1 MKVDTQRAVPLLA
14 TRDLVLFPGMLA
26 PIFVERDK
34 GVRALEHTQQ
44 SRGIFIMAAQRS
56 AVIDDPEPDDIYTV
70 GTLAKVVQFSRLADG
85 TLKALIEGRER
96 VAIDSFETTAPF
108 FTVQY
113 HPMPGNSAVGR
124 SRLRALM
131 DSVAREFAGY
141 VGQTPQLP
149 EEAEMALEVVTD
161 PEEMVNVVA
170 SNLMI
175 GPDRKQELLEG
186 DEPEARLLLLL
197 ETLIQENEFIALENE
212 ISERVH
218 DSFERQQRRVFLH
231 ERLKVLQEE
240 LGEEGEGDSER
251 GAYLKQLQEKK
262 LPEATAATLAK
273 EIKRLSDLP
282 PLSAEVAVAK
292 TYLDTA
298 LGLPWG
304 TRSGSA
310 VPDVAAVA
318 RVLDETH
325 YGLKS
330 VKDRI
335 IEYLAVAS
343 LRGGTPPSA
352 ILCLVGPPGVGKT
365 SVAMATAKGLERPLQ
380 RISLGG
386 IRDEG
391 EIRGH
396 RRTYVGAMPG
406 RIIDALKRAG
416 VDDPV
421 VVLDEIDKMEADWRG
436 NPAAA
441 LMEVLDPVQNRAF
454 RDNYLELEYD
464 LSHVFFIATA
474 NYEEDI
480 PETLHDRLEI
490 IRLPGYTDREK
501 QEIAQRHLVPKI
513 AEESGLVDLGDV
525 FTPAALRALI
535 REYTREA
542 GVREM
547 ARLIGKVY
555 RRLARMKVEGKK
567 IPRRIG
573 PRGLAPLV
581 GPAPFLS
588 ARLSA
593 EPQVGVSLG
602 LAYTG
607 AGGDVLRIECVVTPG
622 KGDFHLTGQ
631 LGEIMQESVTAAW
644 GYLKTSL
651 VRDPVLCGLWVGSP
665 GRAYLLDNYQQPD
678 PGDEGGPGGRG
689 GGSPGDGRGFS
700 DNRGSGDPRGS
711 GGDIRGGSGGSLG
724 ESPADLSCLVE
735 TRAPEPSFRPESRLA
750 EGDQAEPSDHE
761 LLSALEVRMHFPE
774 GGVPKEG
781 PSAGIAVATALLSAL
796 IQVPVAPKVALSGE
810 ITLTGQILPVG
821 GLKEKLLAA
830 LREGVETVILPRTV
844 EPEVEELQAELR
856 RGLDIVYVENF
867 LDVLPLAFVGVQAQ
881 ERTDLS

>member
-1 MKVDTQRAVPLLA
+1 MVDTQQAVPLLA

-34 GVRALEHTQQ
+34 GVRALEQTQQ
-44 SRGIFIMAAQRS
+44 GSGLMVMVAQRS
-56 AVIDDPEPDDIYTV
+56 PATEEPEPADLHSV
-70 GTLAKVVQFSRLADG
+70 GTLAKVVQVSRLADG
-85 TLKALIEGRER
+85 TSKALVEGKER
-96 VAIDSFETTAPF
+96 VTIEAFDSVSPL
-108 FTVQY
+108 FTVRY
-113 HPMPGNSAVGR
+113 SSLRTTTLTKEP
-124 SRLRALM
+124 RLRALM

-141 VGQTPQLP
+141 VGQNPQLP
-149 EEAEMALEVVTD
+149 EEAETALEAVTD
-161 PEEMVNVVA
+161 PEEMVDVIA
-170 SNLMI
+170 SNLII

-186 DEPEARLLLLL
+186 KEPEVRLLLLL

-218 DSFERQQRRVFLH
+218 DSFERQQRRVFLT
-231 ERLKVLQEE
+231 ERIKVLQEE
-240 LGEEGEGDSER
+240 LGEESEEGSEK

-262 LPEATAATLAK
+262 
-273 EIKRLSDLP
+273 RLGDLP

-292 TYLDTA
+292 TYLDIA

-304 TRSGSA
+304 VRSGAA
-310 VPDVAAVA
+310 VPDVVAVA

-343 LRGGTPPSA
+343 LRGGTPPNA

-386 IRDEG
+386 VRDEG

-421 VVLDEIDKMEADWRG
+421 IVFDEIDKMEADWRG
-436 NPAAA
+436 DPAAA
-441 LMEVLDPVQNRAF
+441 LMEVLDPVQNRSF

-501 QEIAQRHLVPKI
+501 TEIARRHLVPKI
-513 AEESGLVDLGDV
+513 ADESGLADAGDV
-525 FTPAALRALI
+525 LTPAALHLLI

-555 RRLARMKVEGKK
+555 RRLARMKVEGKTL
-567 IPRRIG
+567 PRKVG
-573 PRGLAPLV
+573 PGLLVKLV
-581 GPAPFLS
+581 GPAPFLA
-588 ARLSA
+588 ARLGVL
-593 EPQVGVSLG
+593 PQVGVSLG

-651 VRDPVLCGLWVGSP
+651 IRDAKLAEIWLGSP
-665 GRAYLLDNYQQPD
+665 GRAYLLDNYQQPESD
-678 PGDEGGPGGRG
+678 DGASSRLAGEARGPLSRVI
-689 GGSPGDGRGFS
+689 S
-700 DNRGSGDPRGS
+700 
-711 GGDIRGGSGGSLG
+711 G
-724 ESPADLSCLVE
+724 ESP
-735 TRAPEPSFRPESRLA
+735 EPGSRL
-750 EGDQAEPSDHE
+750 EGHGVDLEPPLPSDHE

-796 IQVPVAPKVALSGE
+796 IQAPVLPKVALSGE
-810 ITLTGQILPVG
+810 ITLTGQVLPVG

-830 LREGVETVILPRTV
+830 LREGVETVVLPRTV
-844 EPEVEELQAELR
+844 RPEVEDLPVELKK
-856 RGLDIVYVENF
+856 GLNIAYVDSF
-867 LDVLPLAFVGVQAQ
+867 TDVVPLALLIERGQ
-881 ERTDLS
+881 EGKV

>member
-1 MKVDTQRAVPLLA
+1 MAVETQQVVPLLA

-26 PIFVERDK
+26 PIFVEREK

-44 SRGIFIMAAQRS
+44 SGGLLVMAAQRS
-56 AVIDDPEPDDIYTV
+56 AVVDDPEPGDIYPL
-70 GTLAKVVQFSRLADG
+70 GTLAKVVQFSRLSDG
-85 TLKALIEGRER
+85 TLKALIEGRQR
-96 VAIDSFETTAPF
+96 VAIDAFESVSPF
-108 FTVQY
+108 FTVR
-113 HPMPGNSAVGR
+113 HSPVVSKPTGAR

-131 DSVAREFAGY
+131 DSITREFAAY

-149 EEAEMALEVVTD
+149 EEAETALEVVTD

-186 DEPEARLLLLL
+186 DETEARLLLLL

-240 LGEEGEGDSER
+240 LGEEGEEDSER
-251 GAYLKQLQEKK
+251 GAYLKQLQDKK
-262 LPEATAATLAK
+262 LPEAAAAALTK
-273 EIKRLSDLP
+273 EIKRLGDLP

-304 TRSGSA
+304 TRSGSS

-318 RVLDETH
+318 RVLEETH

-343 LRGGTPPSA
+343 LRGGTPPNA

-365 SVAMATAKGLERPLQ
+365 SVAMATAKGLDRPLQ

-396 RRTYVGAMPG
+396 RRTYVGALPG

-421 VVLDEIDKMEADWRG
+421 IVLDEIDKMEADWRG
-436 NPAAA
+436 DPAAA
-441 LMEVLDPVQNRAF
+441 LMEVLDPVQNRTF

-501 QEIAQRHLVPKI
+501 LEIAQRHLVPKI
-513 AEESGLVDLGDV
+513 ADESGLADLGNV
-525 FTPAALRALI
+525 FTPAALRLLI

-567 IPRRIG
+567 LPRRVG

-581 GPAPFLS
+581 GPAPFLA
-588 ARLSA
+588 ARLGA

-607 AGGDVLRIECVVTPG
+607 AGGDVLRVECVVTPG

-651 VRDPVLCGLWVGSP
+651 VRDPVLSGLWGESP
-665 GRAYLLDNYQQPD
+665 GRAYLLDNYQQPEAVE
-678 PGDEGGPGGRG
+678 EGGPGRLQADARTPIGVLVG
-689 GGSPGDGRGFS
+689 GG
-700 DNRGSGDPRGS
+700 
-711 GGDIRGGSGGSLG
+711 
-724 ESPADLSCLVE
+724 
-735 TRAPEPSFRPESRLA
+735 APEPGFRPDEPGAESEPPL
-750 EGDQAEPSDHE
+750 PSDHE

-796 IQVPVAPKVALSGE
+796 LQVPALPKVALSGE
-810 ITLTGQILPVG
+810 ITLTGQVLPVG

-830 LREGVETVILPRTV
+830 LREGVQTVVLPSTV
-844 EPEVEELQAELR
+844 RPEVQELPAELK
-856 RGLDIVYVENF
+856 RGLDIVYVDSF
-867 LDVLPLAFVGVQAQ
+867 VDVLPLALVGLQ
-881 ERTDLS
+881 EQEGTDRR

>member
-1 MKVDTQRAVPLLA
+1 MVDMRGTAPLLA

-34 GVRALEHTQQ
+34 GVRALEQTHQ
-44 SRGIFIMAAQRS
+44 SGGMLVMAAQKS
-56 AVIDDPEPDDIYTV
+56 AVADDPGPDDIHKV
-70 GTLAKVVQFSRLADG
+70 GTLAKVVQFSRLSDG
-85 TLKALIEGRER
+85 TVKALIEGRQR
-96 VAIDSFETTAPF
+96 VLIEAFDSISPYFSVRYTAIPTKEVSKKPL
-108 FTVQY
+108 
-113 HPMPGNSAVGR
+113 P
-124 SRLRALM
+124 RALM
-131 DSVAREFAGY
+131 DSVAREFANY
-141 VGQTPQLP
+141 VGQSPQLP
-149 EEAEMALEVVTD
+149 EEAETALEAVTN
-161 PEEMVNVVA
+161 PQEMVDVVA
-170 SNLMI
+170 SILMI

-186 DEPEARLLLLL
+186 GDPESRLLLLL

-212 ISERVH
+212 IAERVH

-240 LGEEGEGDSER
+240 LGEEGESDSDR
-251 GAYLKQLQEKK
+251 GAYLRQLEEKK
-262 LPEATAATLAK
+262 LPEAAAAALTK
-273 EIKRLSDLP
+273 EIKRLADLP

-292 TYLDTA
+292 TYLDIA

-304 TRSGSA
+304 TKSGSQA
-310 VPDVAAVA
+310 PDVRAVG
-318 RVLDETH
+318 RVLEETH
-325 YGLKS
+325 YGLKN

-343 LRGGTPPSA
+343 LRGGTPPNT

-386 IRDEG
+386 VRDEG

-421 VVLDEIDKMEADWRG
+421 VVLDEIDKMESDWRG
-436 NPAAA
+436 DPAAA
-441 LMEVLDPVQNRAF
+441 LMEVLDPVQNRTF

-501 QEIAQRHLVPKI
+501 LEIAQRHLVPKI
-513 AEESGLVDLGDV
+513 AAESGLEELGNV
-525 FTPAALRALI
+525 FTPAALRVLI

-542 GVREM
+542 GVREA

-555 RRLARMKVEGKK
+555 RRLARLKVEGKTM
-567 IPRRIG
+567 PRRVG
-573 PRGLAPLV
+573 PRGLGRLI
-581 GPAPFLS
+581 GPAPFLA
-588 ARLSA
+588 ARLGV
-593 EPQVGVSLG
+593 EPQVGISLG

-651 VRDPVLCGLWVGSP
+651 VRDPVLSEVWTQSP
-665 GRAYLLDNYQQPD
+665 GRAYFLENYQSPD
-678 PGDEGGPGGRG
+678 GGDETGVSGQSGGQIDAVGSRRPGGVRPTEG
-689 GGSPGDGRGFS
+689 REIESGVREPG
-700 DNRGSGDPRGS
+700 
-711 GGDIRGGSGGSLG
+711 
-724 ESPADLSCLVE
+724 
-735 TRAPEPSFRPESRLA
+735 FRPDEAALGLGQTPECFPA
-750 EGDQAEPSDHE
+750 VPSDHE
-761 LLSALEVRMHFPE
+761 ILSALEVRMHFPE
-774 GGVPKEG
+774 GAVPKEG

-796 IQVPVAPKVALSGE
+796 LQAPVLPKVALSGE

-830 LREGVETVILPRTV
+830 LREGVEKVVLPSAV
-844 EPEVEELQAELR
+844 APEVRELPAELKK
-856 RGLDIVYVENF
+856 GLDIVYVDNF
-867 LDVLPLAFVGVQAQ
+867 IEVLPHAFPVQGEQ
-881 ERTDLS
+881 EGEDTTWQS

>member
-1 MKVDTQRAVPLLA
+1 MAESKRAIPLLA

-34 GVRALEHTQQ
+34 GVRALEQTAQTE
-44 SRGIFIMAAQRS
+44 GMLVMAAQRS
-56 AVIDDPEPDDIYTV
+56 AATDEPEPEDIHTI
-70 GTLAKVVQFSRLADG
+70 GTLAKVVQFSRLTDG

-96 VAIDSFETTAPF
+96 VTIDSYETSNPL
-108 FTVQY
+108 FTVTY
-113 HPMPGNSAVGR
+113 TPIESKVPLKWPRM
-124 SRLRALM
+124 RALM
-131 DSVAREFAGY
+131 DSVGREFAAY

-149 EEAEMALEVVTD
+149 EEAETALETVTD
-161 PEEMVNVVA
+161 PESMVDVIA

-186 DEPEARLLLLL
+186 DDSEARLLMLL
-197 ETLIQENEFIALENE
+197 ETLIQENEFIAIENE

-231 ERLKVLQEE
+231 ERLKVLQDE
-240 LGEEGEGDSER
+240 LGEEGEDDTDR
-251 GAYLKQLQEKK
+251 GMYMKLLEGKK
-262 LPEATAATLAK
+262 LPEAAHAALVK

-304 TRSGSA
+304 ARSASSI
-310 VPDVAAVA
+310 PDVAAVA
-318 RVLDETH
+318 RVLDDTH

-335 IEYLAVAS
+335 IEYLAVAN
-343 LRGGTPPSA
+343 LRGGTPPNA

-386 IRDEG
+386 VRDEG
-391 EIRGH
+391 EVRGH
-396 RRTYVGAMPG
+396 RKTYVGAMPG
-406 RIIDALKRAG
+406 RIIDSLKRAG

-421 VVLDEIDKMEADWRG
+421 IVLDEIDKMESDWRG
-436 NPAAA
+436 DPAAA
-441 LMEVLDPVQNRAF
+441 LMEVLDPVQNRTF

-480 PETLHDRLEI
+480 PETLFDRMEV

-501 QEIAQRHLVPKI
+501 LEIATRHLIPKI
-513 AEESGLVDLGDV
+513 AEESGLKDLGNV
-525 FTPAALRALI
+525 LTNAAIRALI
-535 REYTREA
+535 REHTREA
-542 GVREM
+542 GVREVS
-547 ARLIGKVY
+547 RLIGKVY
-555 RRLARMKVEGKK
+555 RRLARMKVEGKNLPK
-567 IPRRIG
+567 RVG
-573 PRGLAPLV
+573 PAQLGALV

-588 ARLSA
+588 ARLA
-593 EPQVGVSLG
+593 TEAQVGVSLG

-631 LGEIMQESVTAAW
+631 LGEIMQESVTAGW
-644 GYLKTSL
+644 GYLKTSIA
-651 VRDPVLCGLWVGSP
+651 RDPNLNALWAESP
-665 GRAYLLDNYQQPD
+665 GRAYLLDNYERPEPPEED
-678 PGDEGGPGGRG
+678 RSHAGNDLRRPGGRIIETA
-689 GGSPGDGRGFS
+689 
-700 DNRGSGDPRGS
+700 GSGEPGLRSDEAGFKPEEPGA
-711 GGDIRGGSGGSLG
+711 
-724 ESPADLSCLVE
+724 EC
-735 TRAPEPSFRPESRLA
+735 EPSL
-750 EGDQAEPSDHE
+750 PSDHE

-774 GGVPKEG
+774 GAVPKEG

-796 IQVPVAPKVALSGE
+796 LQIPVKPLVALTGE
-810 ITLTGQILPVG
+810 ITLTGQVLPVG
-821 GLKEKLLAA
+821 GLKEKMLAA
-830 LREGVETVILPRTV
+830 LREGVQRVVLPRTV
-844 EPEVEELQAELR
+844 APEIHELPVELKK
-856 RGLDIVYVENF
+856 GLEIVYVDSYV
-867 LDVLPLAFVGVQAQ
+867 DVLPHVLEGIEELGGDEEGTKA
-881 ERTDLS
+881 E

>member
-1 MKVDTQRAVPLLA
+1 MMVETQRAVPLLA

-44 SRGIFIMAAQRS
+44 SGGVLVMAAQRS
-56 AVIDDPEPDDIYTV
+56 AAIDDPEPDDLYPV
-70 GTLAKVVQFSRLADG
+70 GTLTKVVQFSRLADG
-85 TLKALIEGRER
+85 TLKALVEGKER
-96 VAIDSFETTAPF
+96 VAIDSFETLTPF
-108 FTVQY
+108 FTVRY
-113 HPMPGNSAVGR
+113 HPLPGRTVIKR
-124 SRLRALM
+124 PRLRALM

-149 EEAEMALEVVTD
+149 EEAETALEAVTD
-161 PEEMVNVVA
+161 PNEMVDVVA

-186 DEPEARLLLLL
+186 DEPEKRLLLLL

-240 LGEEGEGDSER
+240 LGEEGEEDSER

-262 LPEATAATLAK
+262 LPEAAAVALTK

-304 TRSGSA
+304 ARSGAA

-343 LRGGTPPSA
+343 LRGGTPPNA

-386 IRDEG
+386 VRDEG

-436 NPAAA
+436 DPAAA
-441 LMEVLDPVQNRAF
+441 LMEVLDPVQNRTF

-501 QEIAQRHLVPKI
+501 LEIAQRHLVPKI
-513 AEESGLVDLGDV
+513 AEESGLADLGNV
-525 FTPAALRALI
+525 FTPGALRTLV

-555 RRLARMKVEGKK
+555 RRLARMRIEGKR

-573 PRGLAPLV
+573 PRSLAPLV

-588 ARLSA
+588 ARLA
-593 EPQVGVSLG
+593 TEPQVGVSLG

-631 LGEIMQESVTAAW
+631 LGEVMQESVTAAW

-651 VRDPVLCGLWVGSP
+651 VRDPVLSELWAASP

-678 PGDEGGPGGRG
+678 SGDEGSVGRAG
-689 GGSPGDGRGFS
+689 A
-700 DNRGSGDPRGS
+700 
-711 GGDIRGGSGGSLG
+711 
-724 ESPADLSCLVE
+724 ESRADSRAALSRVVDQG
-735 TRAPEPSFRPESRLA
+735 APEPGFWPEGRPA
-750 EGDQAEPSDHE
+750 ECEPPEPSDHE

-796 IQVPVAPKVALSGE
+796 LQVPVLPKVALSGE

-830 LREGVETVILPRTV
+830 LREGVETVVLPRTV
-844 EPEVEELQAELR
+844 GPEVEELQAELR
-856 RGLDIVYVENF
+856 RGLDIVYVDNF
-867 LDVLPLAFVGVQAQ
+867 VDVLPLALQGLPGQ
-881 ERTDLS
+881 EGTDPS

>member
-1 MKVDTQRAVPLLA
+1 MVELDRTAALLV
-14 TRDLVLFPGMLA
+14 TRDLVLFPGTLA
-26 PIFVERDK
+26 PIFVEREK
-34 GVRALEHTQQ
+34 GVRALEQAQQ
-44 SRGIFIMAAQRS
+44 SGGLLVLVAQRTP
-56 AVIDDPEPDDIYTV
+56 ATEDPQPDEIFKV
-70 GTLAKVVQFSRLADG
+70 GTLAKVVQSSRLADG
-85 TLKALIEGRER
+85 TYKALIEGKQR
-96 VAIDSFETTAPF
+96 VAIVEYVSTVPHFVVRYEPLESRAPAKW
-108 FTVQY
+108 
-113 HPMPGNSAVGR
+113 PRM
-124 SRLRALM
+124 RALM
-131 DSVAREFAGY
+131 DSVAREFTAY

-149 EEAEMALEVVTD
+149 EEAETALETVTD
-161 PEEMVNVVA
+161 PESMLNVVG
-170 SNLMI
+170 SNLLI
-175 GPDRKQELLEG
+175 APDRKQELLEG
-186 DEPEARLLLLL
+186 EELEPRLLLLL

-212 ISERVH
+212 IAERVH

-231 ERLKVLQEE
+231 ERLRVLQEE
-240 LGEEGEGDSER
+240 LGEEGEADSER
-251 GAYLKQLQEKK
+251 GAYLKLLESKN
-262 LPEATAATLAK
+262 LPEAAASALTK

-304 TRSGSA
+304 VRSGA
-310 VPDVAAVA
+310 EVPDVAAVA
-318 RVLDETH
+318 RILDETH
-325 YGLKS
+325 YGLES

-343 LRGGTPPSA
+343 LRGGTPPNT

-365 SVAMATAKGLERPLQ
+365 SVALATAKGLNRPLQ

-386 IRDEG
+386 VRDEG

-421 VVLDEIDKMEADWRG
+421 IVLDEIDKMESDWRG
-436 NPAAA
+436 DPAAA

-501 QEIAQRHLVPKI
+501 LEIATRHLVPKI
-513 AEESGLVDLGDV
+513 AEESGLAELGNV
-525 FTPAALRALI
+525 FTPAALRLLI

-542 GVREM
+542 GVREL

-555 RRLARMKVEGKK
+555 RRLARRKIEGKAVPK
-567 IPRRIG
+567 RIG
-573 PRGLAPLV
+573 PRELRRLL
-581 GPAPFLS
+581 GPAPYLS
-588 ARLSA
+588 PRLSS

-631 LGEIMQESVTAAW
+631 LGEVMQESVTAAW

-651 VRDPVLCGLWVGSP
+651 PRDPLLVSLWVCST
-665 GRAYLLDNYQQPD
+665 GRAYLLENYEAPES
-678 PGDEGGPGGRG
+678 GEEEGRPWPASEGR
-689 GGSPGDGRGFS
+689 
-700 DNRGSGDPRGS
+700 
-711 GGDIRGGSGGSLG
+711 
-724 ESPADLSCLVE
+724 SPAPRKGERRGRDKVSGVE
-735 TRAPEPSFRPESRLA
+735 ERRGEEAYT
-750 EGDQAEPSDHE
+750 QPSDHE

-796 IQVPVAPKVALSGE
+796 LQVPVVPKVALSGE
-810 ITLTGQILPVG
+810 ITLTGQVLPVG

-830 LREGVETVILPRTV
+830 LREGVEKVVLPASVR
-844 EPEVEELQAELR
+844 PEVQELPDELKK
-856 RGLDIVYVENF
+856 GLDIVYVDTFTE
-867 LDVLPLAFVGVQAQ
+867 VLPHALVGLAD
-881 ERTDLS
+881 EREGTEE

>member
-1 MKVDTQRAVPLLA
+1 MAEIQATSPLLA

-34 GVRALEHTQQ
+34 GVRALEQAYL
-44 SRGIFIMAAQRS
+44 SGEMLVMAAQKS
-56 AVIDDPEPDDIYTV
+56 AVVDDPDAEDIHSV

-85 TLKALIEGRER
+85 TIKALIEGRQR
-96 VAIDSFETTAPF
+96 VVVDDFVSTQPF
-108 FTVQY
+108 FVVHT
-113 HPMPGNSAVGR
+113 HPLKNKAIVDRPR
-124 SRLRALM
+124 PRALM
-131 DSVAREFAGY
+131 DSIAREFASY
-141 VGQTPQLP
+141 VGQSPQLP
-149 EEAEMALEVVTD
+149 EEAETALETVNE
-161 PEEMVNVVA
+161 PEKMVDIVA
-170 SNLMI
+170 ANLMI

-186 DEPEARLLLLL
+186 DDAEKRLLLLL
-197 ETLIQENEFIALENE
+197 ETLIQENEFIAVENE
-212 ISERVH
+212 IAERVH

-240 LGEEGEGDSER
+240 LGEEGEEESER
-251 GAYLKQLQEKK
+251 GSYMKQLAEKK
-262 LPEATAATLAK
+262 LPETAATTLTK
-273 EIKRLSDLP
+273 EIKRLADLP

-292 TYLDTA
+292 TYLDIA

-304 TRSGSA
+304 TKSGSEI
-310 VPDVAAVA
+310 PDVAAVA
-318 RVLDETH
+318 RVLDDTH
-325 YGLKS
+325 YGLKN

-343 LRGGTPPSA
+343 LRGGTPPNA

-365 SVAMATAKGLERPLQ
+365 SVAMATAKGLDRPLQ

-386 IRDEG
+386 VRDEG

-421 VVLDEIDKMEADWRG
+421 IVLDEMDKMESDWRG
-436 NPAAA
+436 DPAAA
-441 LMEVLDPVQNRAF
+441 LMEVLDPVQNRTF

-464 LSHVFFIATA
+464 LSHIFFIATA

-501 QEIAQRHLVPKI
+501 AEIAKRHLVPKI
-513 AEESGLVDLGDV
+513 AAESGLAELGDV
-525 FTPAALRALI
+525 FTPAALRHLI
-535 REYTREA
+535 RDYTREA
-542 GVREM
+542 GVRELS
-547 ARLIGKVY
+547 RLIGKVY
-555 RRLARMKVEGKK
+555 RRLARLKVEGKTM
-567 IPRRIG
+567 PRGVG
-573 PRGLAPLV
+573 PRGLARLI
-581 GPAPFLS
+581 GPAPFLA
-588 ARLSA
+588 ARLGT
-593 EPQVGVSLG
+593 EPQVGISLG

-651 VRDPVLCGLWVGSP
+651 VRDPILAQLWAESP
-665 GRAYLLDNYQQPD
+665 GRAYLLDNYQAPD
-678 PGDEGGPGGRG
+678 SGDDNGLPFHGGDRSGSAGTVGTVGEAGGVRESRDIEAGLREAAFRPEGGAGEPGRG
-689 GGSPGDGRGFS
+689 GEPAC
-700 DNRGSGDPRGS
+700 
-711 GGDIRGGSGGSLG
+711 SL
-724 ESPADLSCLVE
+724 
-735 TRAPEPSFRPESRLA
+735 
-750 EGDQAEPSDHE
+750 PSDHE

-774 GGVPKEG
+774 GAVPKEG

-796 IQVPVAPKVALSGE
+796 VHAPVLPKVALSGE
-810 ITLTGQILPVG
+810 ITLTGQVLPVG

-830 LREGVETVILPRTV
+830 LREGVETVVLPSAV
-844 EPEVEELQAELR
+844 KPEVYELPAELKK
-856 RGLDIVYVENF
+856 GVNIVYVDNF
-867 LDVLPLAFVGVQAQ
+867 VEVLPHAFLANGEQ
-881 ERTDLS
+881 EGDDPS

>member
-1 MKVDTQRAVPLLA
+1 MVETQRALPLLA

-34 GVRALEHTQQ
+34 GIRALEQTQQ
-44 SRGIFIMAAQRS
+44 SGGLLVMAAQRS
-56 AVIDDPEPDDIYTV
+56 AVTDDPEPSDIHAV

-96 VAIDSFETTAPF
+96 VNIDAFDSVTPHFI
-108 FTVQY
+108 VQCTSLRTKKVA
-113 HPMPGNSAVGR
+113 HPP
-124 SRLRALM
+124 RLRALM
-131 DSVAREFAGY
+131 DSIAREFAGY

-149 EEAEMALEVVTD
+149 EEAETALEAVND

-186 DEPEARLLLLL
+186 EEPEARLLLLL

-231 ERLKVLQEE
+231 ERLKVLQDE
-240 LGEEGEGDSER
+240 LGEEGEGDTER
-251 GAYLKQLQEKK
+251 GAYLKLLSDKK
-262 LPEATAATLAK
+262 VPESAAAALTK
-273 EIKRLSDLP
+273 EIKRLGDLP

-304 TRSGSA
+304 ARSASA
-310 VPDVAAVA
+310 APDVAAVA

-343 LRGGTPPSA
+343 LRGGTPPST

-365 SVAMATAKGLERPLQ
+365 SVAMATAKGLDRPLQ

-391 EIRGH
+391 EVRGH

-421 VVLDEIDKMEADWRG
+421 IVLDEIDKMEVDWRG
-436 NPAAA
+436 DPAAA
-441 LMEVLDPVQNRAF
+441 LMEVLDPVQNRTF

-474 NYEEDI
+474 NYEEEI

-501 QEIAQRHLVPKI
+501 LEIAQRHLVPKI
-513 AEESGLVDLGDV
+513 AEESGLADLGNV
-525 FTPAALRALI
+525 FTAAALRVLV

-542 GVREM
+542 GVREV
-547 ARLIGKVY
+547 ARLVGKVY
-555 RRLARMKVEGKK
+555 RRMARMRVEGKALPRK
-567 IPRRIG
+567 VGPRRL
-573 PRGLAPLV
+573 PALV

-588 ARLSA
+588 ARLAA

-631 LGEIMQESVTAAW
+631 LGEVMQESVTAAW

-651 VRDPVLCGLWVGSP
+651 IRDSVLAELWADSP
-665 GRAYLLDNYQQPD
+665 GRAYLLENYQQPD
-678 PGDEGGPGGRG
+678 
-689 GGSPGDGRGFS
+689 
-700 DNRGSGDPRGS
+700 SGDDAQRS
-711 GGDIRGGSGGSLG
+711 TV
-724 ESPADLSCLVE
+724 AE
-735 TRAPEPSFRPESRLA
+735 TRASLDRVIDAGVSEPGFRA
-750 EGDQAEPSDHE
+750 DGAGEGEPPQPSDHE
-761 LLSALEVRMHFPE
+761 LLSGVEVRMHFPE

-796 IQVPVAPKVALSGE
+796 LQVPVLPKVALSGE

-830 LREGVETVILPRTV
+830 LREGVLTVILPVTV
-844 EPEVEELQAELR
+844 RPEVEELEAELKR
-856 RGLDIVYVENF
+856 ALDIVYVDSF
-867 LDVLPLAFVGVQAQ
+867 VDVLPFALAGALERAEEPGQ
-881 ERTDLS
+881 EEMGA

>member
-1 MKVDTQRAVPLLA
+1 MAEAKRAVPLLA

-34 GVRALEHTQQ
+34 GVRALEQTAQT
-44 SRGIFIMAAQRS
+44 GGMLVMAAQKS
-56 AVIDDPEPDDIYTV
+56 AATDEPEPEDIYSV
-70 GTLAKVVQFSRLADG
+70 GTLAKVVQFSRLSDG

-96 VAIDSFETTAPF
+96 VTIDSYQATAPL
-108 FTVQY
+108 FTVRY
-113 HPMPGNSAVGR
+113 TTIDSKAPAKWPRM
-124 SRLRALM
+124 RALM
-131 DSVAREFAGY
+131 DSVSREFASY

-149 EEAEMALEVVTD
+149 EEAETALESVTD
-161 PEEMVNVVA
+161 PENMVNVIA

-186 DEPEARLLLLL
+186 EEPEARLLVLL

-212 ISERVH
+212 ISDRVH

-231 ERLKVLQEE
+231 ERLKVLQDE
-240 LGEEGEGDSER
+240 LGEEGEEESER
-251 GAYLKQLQEKK
+251 GAYLKQLEGKK
-262 LPEATAATLAK
+262 LPEAAAAALTK

-310 VPDVAAVA
+310 IPDVAAVA

-325 YGLKS
+325 YGLKT

-365 SVAMATAKGLERPLQ
+365 SVAMATAQGLERPLQ

-386 IRDEG
+386 VRDEG

-406 RIIDALKRAG
+406 RIIDSLKRAG

-421 VVLDEIDKMEADWRG
+421 VVLDEIDKMESDWRG
-436 NPAAA
+436 DPAAA
-441 LMEVLDPVQNRAF
+441 LMEVLDPVQNRTF

-474 NYEEDI
+474 NYDEDI
-480 PETLHDRLEI
+480 PETLFDRLEI

-501 QEIAQRHLVPKI
+501 LEIATRHLLPKI
-513 AEESGLVDLGDV
+513 AEESGLQDLGNV
-525 FTPAALRALI
+525 FTPAAIRALI

-555 RRLARMKVEGKK
+555 RRLARMKVEGKTL
-567 IPRRIG
+567 PRRVG
-573 PRGLAPLV
+573 PGQLAKLV

-588 ARLSA
+588 ARLGT
-593 EPQVGVSLG
+593 EPHVGVSLG

-651 VRDPVLCGLWVGSP
+651 VRDPNLNALWAESP
-665 GRAYLLDNYQQPD
+665 GRAYLLDNYTQPEPPED
-678 PGDEGGPGGRG
+678 GNGHGAGSDLRRPSGRL
-689 GGSPGDGRGFS
+689 
-700 DNRGSGDPRGS
+700 
-711 GGDIRGGSGGSLG
+711 I
-724 ESPADLSCLVE
+724 E
-735 TRAPEPSFRPESRLA
+735 TGAPEPGFRPDER
-750 EGDQAEPSDHE
+750 EGECEPPQPSDHE

-774 GGVPKEG
+774 GAVPKEG

-796 IQVPVAPKVALSGE
+796 MQIPVLPRIALTGE
-810 ITLTGQILPVG
+810 ITLTGQVLPVG
-821 GLKEKLLAA
+821 GLKEKMLAA
-830 LREGVETVILPRTV
+830 LREGVRTVVLPRTV
-844 EPEVEELQAELR
+844 APEVRELPSELKK
-856 RGLDIVYVENF
+856 GLEIVYVDTF
-867 LDVLPLAFVGVQAQ
+867 LDVLPHVLEGIEEQAGQ
-881 ERTDLS
+881 EGTEKV

>member
-1 MKVDTQRAVPLLA
+1 MMVDTQRVVPLLA

-26 PIFVERDK
+26 PLFVEREK
-34 GVRALEHTQQ
+34 GVRALEQTQQ
-44 SRGIFIMAAQRS
+44 TDGLLVMAAQRS
-56 AVIDDPEPDDIYTV
+56 PATDDPQPADLYTV

-96 VAIDSFETTAPF
+96 VVIEGFESVSPL
-108 FTVQY
+108 FTVRY
-113 HPMPGNSAVGR
+113 APLVSKPSGR
-124 SRLRALM
+124 PRLRAVM
-131 DSVAREFAGY
+131 DAVAREFAGY

-149 EEAEMALEVVTD
+149 EEAETALEDVSD
-161 PEEMVNVVA
+161 PEAMVNVVA

-175 GPDRKQELLEG
+175 GPERKQELLEG
-186 DEPEARLLLLL
+186 DEVEGRLLLLL
-197 ETLIQENEFIALENE
+197 ETLIQENEFIAVENE

-240 LGEEGEGDSER
+240 LGEEGEDESER

-262 LPEATAATLAK
+262 LPEAAAAALTK

-304 TRSGSA
+304 ARSGSA
-310 VPDVAAVA
+310 APDVVAVA

-343 LRGGTPPSA
+343 LRGGTPPNT

-365 SVAMATAKGLERPLQ
+365 SVAMATAKGLERSLQ

-391 EIRGH
+391 EVRGH

-421 VVLDEIDKMEADWRG
+421 VVLDEIDKMESDWRG
-436 NPAAA
+436 DPAAA

-501 QEIAQRHLVPKI
+501 LEIAQRHLVPKI
-513 AEESGLVDLGDV
+513 AEESGLSDLGNV
-525 FTPAALRALI
+525 FTPAALRTLI

-555 RRLARMKVEGKK
+555 RRLARMKVEGKAL
-567 IPRRIG
+567 PRKIG

-581 GPAPFLS
+581 GPAPFLA
-588 ARLSA
+588 ARLAS

-651 VRDPVLCGLWVGSP
+651 VRDPLLSQLWAESP
-665 GRAYLLDNYQQPD
+665 GRAFLLENYQQPEA
-678 PGDEGGPGGRG
+678 GDEGGPARFAGEARTTLGRSLETG
-689 GGSPGDGRGFS
+689 VAESGFRP
-700 DNRGSGDPRGS
+700 D
-711 GGDIRGGSGGSLG
+711 
-724 ESPADLSCLVE
+724 SPAE
-735 TRAPEPSFRPESRLA
+735 GGEPP
-750 EGDQAEPSDHE
+750 QPSDYE
-761 LLSALEVRMHFPE
+761 LLSGLEVRMHFPE

-796 IQVPVAPKVALSGE
+796 LQVPALPKVALSGE
-810 ITLTGQILPVG
+810 ITLTGQVLPVG

-830 LREGVETVILPRTV
+830 LREGVRTV
-844 EPEVEELQAELR
+844 VLPATVGPEVEELQAELKK
-856 RGLDIVYVENF
+856 GLDIVYVDNF
-867 LDVLPLAFVGVQAQ
+867 IDVLPPAFGAA
-881 ERTDLS
+881 ED

>member
-1 MKVDTQRAVPLLA
+1 MSEVQRAVPLLA

-34 GVRALEHTQQ
+34 GVRALEQTSQ
-44 SRGIFIMAAQRS
+44 SGGLLVMAAQRS
-56 AVIDDPEPDDIYTV
+56 AVTDDPEPEDIHRV

-85 TLKALIEGRER
+85 TLKALIEGRQR
-96 VAIDSFETTAPF
+96 VFIDRFESVAPF
-108 FTVQY
+108 FTVAY
-113 HPMPGNSAVGR
+113 R
-124 SRLRALM
+124 SVLSKPAAREPRLRALM
-131 DSVAREFAGY
+131 DSVAREFANY

-149 EEAEMALEVVTD
+149 EEAETALEVVTD
-161 PEEMVNVVA
+161 PEEMVNVAA

-175 GPDRKQELLEG
+175 GPDRRQELLEG
-186 DEPEARLLLLL
+186 EEPEARLLLLL

-218 DSFERQQRRVFLH
+218 DNFERQQRRVFLH
-231 ERLKVLQEE
+231 ERLKILQEE
-240 LGEEGEGDSER
+240 LGEEGEEDSER
-251 GAYLKQLQEKK
+251 GAYLRQLAEKK
-262 LPEATAATLAK
+262 LPEGATAALTK
-273 EIKRLSDLP
+273 EIKRLGDLP

-304 TRSGSA
+304 VLSGSST
-310 VPDVAAVA
+310 PDVVAVA

-325 YGLKS
+325 YGLKN

-343 LRGGTPPSA
+343 LRGGTPPHT

-365 SVAMATAKGLERPLQ
+365 SVAMATAKGLDRPLQ

-386 IRDEG
+386 VRDEG

-416 VDDPV
+416 VDDPL
-421 VVLDEIDKMEADWRG
+421 VVLDEIDKMESDWRG
-436 NPAAA
+436 DPAAA
-441 LMEVLDPVQNRAF
+441 LMEVLDPIQNRTF

-501 QEIAQRHLVPKI
+501 SEIAQRHLVPKI
-513 AEESGLVDLGDV
+513 AEESGLSDLGNV
-525 FTPAALRALI
+525 FTPAALRLLI

-542 GVREM
+542 GVREV
-547 ARLIGKVY
+547 ARLVGKVY
-555 RRLARMKVEGKK
+555 RRLARMKVERKPV
-567 IPRRIG
+567 PRRLG
-573 PRGLAPLV
+573 PRDLEPFV
-581 GPAPFLS
+581 GPAPFLA
-588 ARLSA
+588 ARLGT

-607 AGGDVLRIECVVTPG
+607 AGGDVLRIECVVSPG

-651 VRDPVLCGLWVGSP
+651 ARDPALASLWLDSP
-665 GRAYLLDNYQQPD
+665 GRAYLLDNYQPPDSGEDAGAPAPPADRREGETPWEPADAPTALGKVIEIGVRD
-678 PGDEGGPGGRG
+678 PGFRPGEIGGDAGRTQGGRG
-689 GGSPGDGRGFS
+689 SERPGA
-700 DNRGSGDPRGS
+700 
-711 GGDIRGGSGGSLG
+711 
-724 ESPADLSCLVE
+724 EC
-735 TRAPEPSFRPESRLA
+735 EPP
-750 EGDQAEPSDHE
+750 QPSDHE

-796 IQVPVAPKVALSGE
+796 VQAPVLPKVALSGE
-810 ITLTGQILPVG
+810 ITLTGQVLPVG

-830 LREGVETVILPRTV
+830 LREGVQTVVLPSTV
-844 EPEVEELQAELR
+844 RPQVHELPAELKK
-856 RGLDIVYVENF
+856 GLEIVYVDNF
-867 LDVLPLAFVGVQAQ
+867 VDVLPHVFLGSSEPEKAD
-881 ERTDLS
+881 RS

>member
-1 MKVDTQRAVPLLA
+1 MVETQRIAPLLA

-26 PIFVERDK
+26 PIFVEREK
-34 GVRALEHTQQ
+34 GVRALEHTNQFD
-44 SRGIFIMAAQRS
+44 GLLVLVAQRS
-56 AVIDDPEPDDIYTV
+56 AVVDDPGPEDLHTV
-70 GTLAKVVQFSRLADG
+70 GTLAKVVQFSRLSDG
-85 TLKALIEGRER
+85 TIKALIEGRER
-96 VAIDSFETTAPF
+96 VFIDGFETVTPYFSAR
-108 FTVQY
+108 Y
-113 HPMPGNSAVGR
+113 HPLPVR
-124 SRLRALM
+124 SLGKKPRPRALM
-131 DSVAREFAGY
+131 DSVAREFGNY

-149 EEAEMALEVVTD
+149 EEAETALETVTD
-161 PEEMVNVVA
+161 PHRMVDIVA
-170 SNLMI
+170 ANLMI

-186 DEPEARLLLLL
+186 QDPEARLLLLL

-212 ISERVH
+212 IAERVH

-240 LGEEGEGDSER
+240 LGEEGEEDTER
-251 GAYLKQLQEKK
+251 GLYMKMLEEKK
-262 LPEATAATLAK
+262 LPEAAATALTK
-273 EIKRLSDLP
+273 EIKRLADLP

-292 TYLDTA
+292 TYLDIA

-304 TRSGSA
+304 ARSGSS
-310 VPDVAAVA
+310 VPDVKAVA

-343 LRGGTPPSA
+343 LRGGTPPNT

-365 SVAMATAKGLERPLQ
+365 SVAMATAKGLDRPLQ

-386 IRDEG
+386 VRDEG

-396 RRTYVGAMPG
+396 RKTYVGAMPG

-421 VVLDEIDKMEADWRG
+421 VVLDEIDKMESDWRG
-436 NPAAA
+436 DPAAA

-464 LSHVFFIATA
+464 LSPVFFIATA

-501 QEIAQRHLVPKI
+501 TEIARRHLVPKI
-513 AEESGLVDLGDV
+513 AAESGLEDLGDV
-525 FTPAALRALI
+525 FTPAALRSLI
-535 REYTREA
+535 RDYTREA
-542 GVREM
+542 GVREL
-547 ARLIGKVY
+547 ARLVGKVY
-555 RRLARMKVEGKK
+555 RRLARMRVEGKSM
-567 IPRRIG
+567 PRRVTPSSLARLIG
-573 PRGLAPLV
+573 PP
-581 GPAPFLS
+581 PFLA
-588 ARLSA
+588 ARLA
-593 EPQVGVSLG
+593 VEPQVGVSLG

-631 LGEIMQESVTAAW
+631 LGEVMQESVTAAW

-651 VRDPVLCGLWVGSP
+651 SRDPVLSALWLDSP
-665 GRAYLLDNYQQPD
+665 GRAYLLDNYQPPEGGDDAGPPWAGGPEPAWAGVGRRGGAGPEGRDLRAARRD
-678 PGDEGGPGGRG
+678 PGFR
-689 GGSPGDGRGFS
+689 PGDGEEQE
-700 DNRGSGDPRGS
+700 P
-711 GGDIRGGSGGSLG
+711 GG
-724 ESPADLSCLVE
+724 EC
-735 TRAPEPSFRPESRLA
+735 APPL
-750 EGDQAEPSDHE
+750 PSDHE
-761 LLSALEVRMHFPE
+761 ILSALEVRMHFPE

-796 IQVPVAPKVALSGE
+796 VQQPVLPRVALSGE
-810 ITLTGQILPVG
+810 ITLTGQVLPVG

-830 LREGVETVILPRTV
+830 LREGVEKVVLPATVK
-844 EPEVEELQAELR
+844 PEVQELPAELK
-856 RGLDIVYVENF
+856 RGLTIEYVENYA
-867 LDVLPLAFVGVQAQ
+867 DVLPHAFAAQ
-881 ERTDLS
+881 REQEGRDRT

>member
-1 MKVDTQRAVPLLA
+1 MTESRATAPLLA
-14 TRDLVLFPGMLA
+14 TRDLVLFPGTLA

-34 GVRALEHTQQ
+34 GVRALEQAYQ
-44 SRGIFIMAAQRS
+44 SGEMLVMASQRS
-56 AVIDDPEPDDIYTV
+56 AVVDDPGEEDIHRV
-70 GTLAKVVQFSRLADG
+70 GTLAKVVQFSRLSDG
-85 TLKALIEGRER
+85 TIKALIEGRARVSIDEYVSIQPLFV
-96 VAIDSFETTAPF
+96 VAISPL
-108 FTVQY
+108 
-113 HPMPGNSAVGR
+113 R
-124 SRLRALM
+124 SKPLGGKARPRALM
-131 DSVAREFAGY
+131 DSVAREFASY
-141 VGQTPQLP
+141 VGQSPQLP
-149 EEAEMALEVVTD
+149 EEAETALETVTD
-161 PEEMVNVVA
+161 PDKMVDVVA
-170 SNLMI
+170 ANLMI

-186 DEPEARLLLLL
+186 DDAEKRLLVLL
-197 ETLIQENEFIALENE
+197 ETLIQENEFIAVENE
-212 ISERVH
+212 IADRVH
-218 DSFERQQRRVFLH
+218 DNFERQQRRVFLH

-240 LGEEGEGDSER
+240 LGEEGEEESER
-251 GAYLKQLQEKK
+251 GSYMKQLGEKK
-262 LPEATAATLAK
+262 LPEGPAAALTK
-273 EIKRLSDLP
+273 EIKRLADLP

-292 TYLDTA
+292 TYLDIA

-304 TRSGSA
+304 VKSGA
-310 VPDVAAVA
+310 EIPDVAAVA
-318 RVLDETH
+318 RMLDDTH

-343 LRGGTPPSA
+343 LRGGTPPDA

-365 SVAMATAKGLERPLQ
+365 SVAMATAQGLNRPLQ

-386 IRDEG
+386 VRDEG

-421 VVLDEIDKMEADWRG
+421 VVLDEIDKMESDWRG
-436 NPAAA
+436 DPAAA

-501 QEIAQRHLVPKI
+501 SEIAQRHLVPKV
-513 AEESGLVDLGDV
+513 ATESGLAELGNV
-525 FTPAALRALI
+525 FTPAALRSLI
-535 REYTREA
+535 RDYTREA
-542 GVREM
+542 GVREV

-555 RRLARMKVEGKK
+555 RRLARMKVEGKTM
-567 IPRRIG
+567 PRRIG
-573 PRGLAPLV
+573 PRGLAGLI
-581 GPAPFLS
+581 GPAPFLA
-588 ARLSA
+588 ARLST
-593 EPQVGVSLG
+593 EPQVGISLG

-631 LGEIMQESVTAAW
+631 IGEIMQESVTAAW

-651 VRDPVLCGLWVGSP
+651 VRDPHLSRLWADSP
-665 GRAYLLDNYQQPD
+665 GRAYLLDNYQPPD
-678 PGDEGGPGGRG
+678 GGDEVSQPFHGGERPPTVAPTAQNVAASWDERDAEGGLLESAFRPAE
-689 GGSPGDGRGFS
+689 SE
-700 DNRGSGDPRGS
+700 
-711 GGDIRGGSGGSLG
+711 G
-724 ESPADLSCLVE
+724 EPC
-735 TRAPEPSFRPESRLA
+735 RAPESGPPLPA
-750 EGDQAEPSDHE
+750 DHE

-774 GGVPKEG
+774 GAVPKEG

-796 IQVPVAPKVALSGE
+796 VQIPTLPRVALSGE
-810 ITLTGQILPVG
+810 ITLTGQVLPVG

-830 LREGVETVILPRTV
+830 LREGVKTVVLPSAIK
-844 EPEVEELQAELR
+844 PEVHELPADLKKGVE
-856 RGLDIVYVENF
+856 IVYVDNYFE
-867 LDVLPLAFVGVQAQ
+867 VLPHAFLAEGEQ
-881 ERTDLS
+881 EGDDPS

>member
-1 MKVDTQRAVPLLA
+1 MVDMQRAVPLLA

-44 SRGIFIMAAQRS
+44 SGGVLIMAAQRS
-56 AVIDDPEPDDIYTV
+56 AVVDDPGPDDIFTV

-85 TLKALIEGRER
+85 TLKALIEGKER
-96 VAIDSFETTAPF
+96 VVIDSFETVTPF
-108 FTVQY
+108 FAVHY
-113 HPMPGNSAVGR
+113 RAVPGGTAVR
-124 SRLRALM
+124 RPRLRALM

-149 EEAEMALEVVTD
+149 EEAETALEAVTD
-161 PEEMVNVVA
+161 PDEMVDVVA

-186 DEPEARLLLLL
+186 EEPEQRLLLLL

-240 LGEEGEGDSER
+240 LGEEGEEDSER
-251 GAYLKQLQEKK
+251 GAYLKQLSEKK
-262 LPEATAATLAK
+262 LPEAAAAALTK
-273 EIKRLSDLP
+273 EIRRLSDLP

-343 LRGGTPPSA
+343 LRGGTPPNA

-391 EIRGH
+391 EVRGH

-436 NPAAA
+436 DPAAA
-441 LMEVLDPVQNRAF
+441 LMEVLDPVQNRTF

-501 QEIAQRHLVPKI
+501 MEIAQRHLVPKI
-513 AEESGLVDLGDV
+513 AEESGLAELGNV

-567 IPRRIG
+567 TPRRIG

-581 GPAPFLS
+581 GPPPFLA
-588 ARLSA
+588 ARLA
-593 EPQVGVSLG
+593 TEPQVGVSLG

-651 VRDPVLCGLWVGSP
+651 VRDPALSSLWRTSL
-665 GRAYLLDNYQQPD
+665 GRSYLLENYQQPD
-678 PGDEGGPGGRG
+678 PGEEGIPAR
-689 GGSPGDGRGFS
+689 PA
-700 DNRGSGDPRGS
+700 GDPRSGLRTPPHGEPYGDSGTDSRAALSLVVDAGS
-711 GGDIRGGSGGSLG
+711 
-724 ESPADLSCLVE
+724 
-735 TRAPEPSFRPESRLA
+735 PEPGFRPEDRTG
-750 EGDQAEPSDHE
+750 EGEPPDPSDHE

-781 PSAGIAVATALLSAL
+781 PSAGVAVATALLSAL
-796 IQVPVAPKVALSGE
+796 LQLPALPKMALSGE

-830 LREGVETVILPRTV
+830 LREGVETVVLPRSV
-844 EPEVEELQAELR
+844 GPEVEELQTELR
-856 RGLDIVYVENF
+856 RGLDIVYVDNF
-867 LDVLPLAFVGVQAQ
+867 VDVLPLVFGVT
-881 ERTDLS
+881 EG

>member
-1 MKVDTQRAVPLLA
+1 MVETKQVVPLLA

-34 GVRALEHTQQ
+34 GIRALEQTQH
-44 SRGIFIMAAQRS
+44 SSGLLVMAAQKS
-56 AVIDDPEPDDIYTV
+56 PAIDDPGPDDLYPI
-70 GTLAKVVQFSRLADG
+70 GTLAKVVQLSRLGDG

-96 VAIDSFETTAPF
+96 VAIAEFDSVTPL
-108 FTVQY
+108 FTVSY
-113 HPMPGNSAVGR
+113 SPVASKAAEREP
-124 SRLRALM
+124 RLRALM
-131 DSVAREFAGY
+131 DSVSREFAAY

-149 EEAEMALEVVTD
+149 EEAETALEAVTD

-170 SNLMI
+170 ANLII

-186 DEPEARLLLLL
+186 EEAEVRLLLLL

-218 DSFERQQRRVFLH
+218 DSFERQQRRVFLT

-240 LGEEGEGDSER
+240 LGEEGEEHSER
-251 GAYLKQLQEKK
+251 GAYLRQLQEKK
-262 LPEATAATLAK
+262 LPEAAAAALTK

-282 PLSAEVAVAK
+282 PLSAEVSVAK
-292 TYLDTA
+292 TYLETA

-304 TRSGSA
+304 VRSGAA

-343 LRGGTPPSA
+343 LRGGTPPDT

-421 VVLDEIDKMEADWRG
+421 IVFDEIDKMESDWRG
-436 NPAAA
+436 DPAAA
-441 LMEVLDPVQNRAF
+441 LMEVLDPVQNRSF
-454 RDNYLELEYD
+454 RDNYLELDYD

-501 QEIAQRHLVPKI
+501 TEIARRHLVPKI
-513 AEESGLVDLGDV
+513 AEESGLSDLGDV
-525 FTPAALRALI
+525 LTPAALHLLI
-535 REYTREA
+535 KEYTREA

-555 RRLARMKVEGKK
+555 RRLARMKVENKPL
-567 IPRRIG
+567 PRKVG
-573 PRGLAPLV
+573 PRLLAKLV
-581 GPAPFLS
+581 GPAPFLA
-588 ARLSA
+588 ARLGA

-651 VRDPVLCGLWVGSP
+651 IRDPFLSSLWEGSP
-665 GRAYLLDNYQQPD
+665 GRAYLVENYQQPEN
-678 PGDEGGPGGRG
+678 DEAGVSRQ
-689 GGSPGDGRGFS
+689 
-700 DNRGSGDPRGS
+700 
-711 GGDIRGGSGGSLG
+711 GGDTRLSLG
-724 ESPADLSCLVE
+724 RVIEGEAAEESIRADGPAGE
-735 TRAPEPSFRPESRLA
+735 AQPT
-750 EGDQAEPSDHE
+750 QPSDHE

-796 IQVPVAPKVALSGE
+796 VQAPVLPKVALSGE
-810 ITLTGQILPVG
+810 ITLTGQVLPVG

-830 LREGVETVILPRTV
+830 LREGVETVVLPRTV
-844 EPEVEELQAELR
+844 TPEVEELPAELKR
-856 RGLDIVYVENF
+856 ALNIAYVDSF
-867 LDVLPLAFVGVQAQ
+867 TDVVPLALAIEA
-881 ERTDLS
+881 ERRV

>member
-1 MKVDTQRAVPLLA
+1 
-14 TRDLVLFPGMLA
+14 
-26 PIFVERDK
+26 
-34 GVRALEHTQQ
+34 
-44 SRGIFIMAAQRS
+44 
-56 AVIDDPEPDDIYTV
+56 
-70 GTLAKVVQFSRLADG
+70 
-85 TLKALIEGRER
+85 
-96 VAIDSFETTAPF
+96 
-108 FTVQY
+108 
-113 HPMPGNSAVGR
+113 
-124 SRLRALM
+124 
-131 DSVAREFAGY
+131 
-141 VGQTPQLP
+141 
-149 EEAEMALEVVTD
+149 
-161 PEEMVNVVA
+161 
-170 SNLMI
+170 
-175 GPDRKQELLEG
+175 
-186 DEPEARLLLLL
+186 
-197 ETLIQENEFIALENE
+197 
-212 ISERVH
+212 
-218 DSFERQQRRVFLH
+218 
-231 ERLKVLQEE
+231 
-240 LGEEGEGDSER
+240 
-251 GAYLKQLQEKK
+251 LQEKK
-262 LPEATAATLAK
+262 LPEAAAAALTK

-304 TRSGSA
+304 TRSASSI
-310 VPDVAAVA
+310 PDVAAVA

-343 LRGGTPPSA
+343 LRGGTPPNA

-386 IRDEG
+386 VRDEG

-406 RIIDALKRAG
+406 RIIDSLKRAG

-436 NPAAA
+436 DPAAA
-441 LMEVLDPVQNRAF
+441 LMEVLDPVQNRTF

-474 NYEEDI
+474 NYDEDI
-480 PETLHDRLEI
+480 PETLHDRMEI

-501 QEIAQRHLVPKI
+501 LEIAARHLVPKI
-513 AEESGLVDLGDV
+513 AEESGLSELGNM
-525 FTPAALRALI
+525 FTPAALRTLI

-555 RRLARMKVEGKK
+555 RRLARMKVEGKTL
-567 IPRRIG
+567 PRRVG
-573 PRGLAPLV
+573 PAHLV
-581 GPAPFLS
+581 QLIGPAPFLS
-588 ARLSA
+588 ARLGT

-651 VRDPVLCGLWVGSP
+651 VRDATLGGLWAESP

-678 PGDEGGPGGRG
+678 SGDEGG
-689 GGSPGDGRGFS
+689 SPGQAGDLRKPAGRL
-700 DNRGSGDPRGS
+700 
-711 GGDIRGGSGGSLG
+711 I
-724 ESPADLSCLVE
+724 E
-735 TRAPEPSFRPESRLA
+735 TGAPEPGFRPDERGGES
-750 EGDQAEPSDHE
+750 EPPQPSDHE

-796 IQVPVAPKVALSGE
+796 LQIPVLPKIALSGE
-810 ITLTGQILPVG
+810 ITLTGQVLPVG
-821 GLKEKLLAA
+821 GLKEKMLAA
-830 LREGVETVILPRTV
+830 LREGVQTVVLPRTV
-844 EPEVEELQAELR
+844 APEIHELPVELK
-856 RGLDIVYVENF
+856 RGLDIVYVDTF
-867 LDVLPLAFVGVQAQ
+867 LDVLPHVLRGVEIRGCEAPAAEDQ
-881 ERTDLS
+881 S